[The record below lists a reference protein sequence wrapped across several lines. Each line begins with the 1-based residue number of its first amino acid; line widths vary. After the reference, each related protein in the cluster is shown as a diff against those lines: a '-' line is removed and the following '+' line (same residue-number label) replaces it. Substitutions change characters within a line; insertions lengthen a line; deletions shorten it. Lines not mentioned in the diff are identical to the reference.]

1 MIIIMVV
8 VFLAICTR
16 RNSYQKG
23 RKYVTELDG
32 PDVTF
37 QPVHR
42 EHPLWEHDIVNQ
54 TVKQQLQLAQ
64 GNNQPPELDQSRV
77 QIGQQV
83 RSNSDEP
90 YDLLKGQILG
100 VDGYSACPVLI
111 KRVKANATPQQL
123 NDFKNDLSI
132 LGRIRHESIVAVE
145 GIISARPNQA
155 SIIVTEW
162 MEHQALDEFLRVSIY
177 LVV

>member
-1 MIIIMVV
+1 MGQTFLTDENGITVTNTTSNEMIILDNLEPLTAYSFQVQAITNSGAGPKSTPLETTTDSEGYEGEITSEPNTDFPGTDNTAKIAGIAAGVAVIIIMAV

-54 TVKQQLQLAQ
+54 TVKQQLQL
-64 GNNQPPELDQSRV
+64 
-77 QIGQQV
+77 
-83 RSNSDEP
+83 
-90 YDLLKGQILG
+90 
-100 VDGYSACPVLI
+100 
-111 KRVKANATPQQL
+111 
-123 NDFKNDLSI
+123 
-132 LGRIRHESIVAVE
+132 
-145 GIISARPNQA
+145 
-155 SIIVTEW
+155 
-162 MEHQALDEFLRVSIY
+162 
-177 LVV
+177 